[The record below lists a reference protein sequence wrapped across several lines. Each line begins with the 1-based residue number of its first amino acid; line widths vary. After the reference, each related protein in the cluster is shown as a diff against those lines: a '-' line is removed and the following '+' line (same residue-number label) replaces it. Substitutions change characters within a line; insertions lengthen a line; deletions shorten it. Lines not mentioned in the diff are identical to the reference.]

1 MSKFPPYPLFL
12 HLAGRP
18 ALVVGGGRV
27 GLRKVAGLL
36 AAGARVSVASVEFTA
51 ALRDL
56 GTKKAVVLRPG
67 AYAPAL
73 IREEPWALVFAAT
86 DSPTVNAAVLRD
98 AQAAGV
104 WCCRCDEPEA
114 GDFSGGALHQ
124 ESGLTLAVS
133 THGASPALAAAIRD
147 QLRAQ
152 LDPVLSEWSALLAD
166 WRAEVLAAVPD
177 APARRALLKRLAST
191 EMGECLRH
199 DGRAEAQRRFRAWLG
214 AATSQSCGE
223 PHAA

>member
-1 MSKFPPYPLFL
+1 MMSKFPPYPLFL

-86 DSPTVNAAVLRD
+86 DSPTVNAAVLR
-98 AQAAGV
+98 
-104 WCCRCDEPEA
+104 EA
-114 GDFSGGALHQ
+114 
-124 ESGLTLAVS
+124 SGLVQVRVEGS
-133 THGASPALAAAIRD
+133 DRWKPAGRLPRELGDGDSIRTGF
-147 QLRAQ
+147 QA
-152 LDPVLSEWSALLAD
+152 
-166 WRAEVLAAVPD
+166 
-177 APARRALLKRLAST
+177 RALVVDGHMRGIARCGQIAS
-191 EMGECLRH
+191 
-199 DGRAEAQRRFRAWLG
+199 
-214 AATSQSCGE
+214 
-223 PHAA
+223 